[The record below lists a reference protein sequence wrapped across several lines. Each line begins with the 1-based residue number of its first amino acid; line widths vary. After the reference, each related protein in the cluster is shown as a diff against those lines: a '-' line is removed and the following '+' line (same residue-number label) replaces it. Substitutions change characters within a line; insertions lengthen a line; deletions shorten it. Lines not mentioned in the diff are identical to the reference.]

1 VDDPEE
7 AAHGDTAEK
16 ADKVASR
23 RPILKYRKV
32 LSVGQKGGVEGI
44 KTDLKNGVLTVRI
57 PMKKE
62 LEPRKIDI
70 QG

>member
-1 VDDPEE
+1 VWV
-7 AAHGDTAEK
+7 K
-16 ADKVASR
+16 KV
-23 RPILKYRKV
+23 
-32 LSVGQKGGVEGI
+32 I